1 MTSIR
6 TGIGPEAIASVRRS
20 VRRIAAAAVTPM
32 ALMAA
37 VVLSYLLRFEG
48 LLDAKALE
56 SLRWALVIL
65 PPIQWGTVVFLAE
78 RGRSL
83 RGLALRDL
91 WRIVFG
97 VLAGLFAAAC
107 LATVAGLRVPRSIW
121 FIDWFVATS
130 LLGGLRGLGCELKDL
145 LARRGGGAAPR
156 VLLVGSGPSI
166 DGVVRALASDAFD
179 GRPRRLV
186 GILAR
191 PEESD
196 LVGRS
201 VLGVPVIGTTRSFA
215 TTIAGRRINEV
226 LLLSESLVGAEVRR
240 LRDHCAE
247 AGCELHVI
255 PAIETLLRGS
265 VHVRP
270 RDVEIADLLR
280 RDAVC
285 IDTAGIG
292 RWLCGRTVLVT
303 GACGSIGSELCR
315 QLVLLGPKRLVVL
328 DRSETGLFWLEREL
342 ARLDHHVAIEPCLA
356 DLNDIDRID
365 AVLTAEKPAILF
377 HAAAYKHVPLLEQHP
392 SEAIKNITLAT
403 TRLAEAAARHEV
415 ESFVMISTDK
425 AVNPT
430 SVMGCCKRLAEI
442 MVRLTSEHAPTR
454 FSTVRFGNVLDS
466 AGSVVPIFREQILRG
481 GPVTVTHPD
490 IERYFMTIPEAAR
503 LVVQAGAIGG
513 GGEVF
518 VLDMG
523 EPVRIV
529 DLARDMIRLSD
540 LVEGRDI
547 EIRFTGL
554 RPGEKLFEELFESRE
569 ELLKTAHPKIRA
581 ARLVLPADLSLS
593 AMLDRLEQAVGLEP
607 DEVRHT
613 LKSLVPEYAWQAEDQ
628 PEPVA
633 EPLRISPATRGDAG
647 VRDPAAR
654 PVRPDSRAA

>member
-1 MTSIR
+1 MIHPAATL
-6 TGIGPEAIASVRRS
+6 ASTRRLLERALS
-20 VRRIAAAAVTPM
+20 AAVTPLC
-32 ALMAA
+32 LMAA
-37 VVLSYLLRFEG
+37 IVLSYALRFEG
-48 LLDAKALE
+48 LLDDKALE
-56 SLRWALVIL
+56 SLRWALVL
-65 PPIQWGTVVFLAE
+65 VPPIQWAVLVVFAE
-78 RGRSL
+78 RSRSL

-97 VLAGLFAAAC
+97 VLAGLAVAAC
-107 LATVAGLRVPRSIW
+107 VATVAGLRIPRSIW
-121 FIDWFVATS
+121 VIDWFVATS
-130 LLGGLRGLGCELKDL
+130 ILGGLRGLGCELKDL
-145 LARRGGGAAPR
+145 LARRGGGTAPR

-179 GRPRRLV
+179 GRPRRLA

-201 VLGVPVIGTTRSFA
+201 VLGVPVIGTTRSIA
-215 TTIAGRRINEV
+215 TTIAARRINEV

-240 LRDHCAE
+240 LRDHCRE

-265 VHVRP
+265 VHVQP
-270 RDVEIADLLR
+270 RNVEIADLLR
-280 RDAVC
+280 RDAVS

-303 GACGSIGSELCR
+303 GASGSIGSELCR

-342 ARLDHHVAIEPCLA
+342 ERLDHDVEIHPCVA
-356 DLNDIDRID
+356 DLNDPERVDE
-365 AVLTAEKPAILF
+365 VLASERPSIIF
-377 HAAAYKHVPLLEQHP
+377 HAAAYKHVPLMERHP
-392 SEAIKNITLAT
+392 GEAVKNISLAT
-403 TRLAEAAARHEV
+403 SRLAAAAARHEV
-415 ESFVMISTDK
+415 ESFVLVSTDK

-442 MVRLTSEHAPTR
+442 LVRLTSEASATR
-454 FSTVRFGNVLDS
+454 FTTVRFGNVLDS

-503 LVVQAGAIGG
+503 LVVQAGAIGA

-523 EPVRIV
+523 DPVRIV

-569 ELLKTAHPKIRA
+569 ELLETAHPKIHA
-581 ARLVLPADLSLS
+581 ARLALPAGLRLPEI
-593 AMLDRLEQAVGLEP
+593 LERLEQAVGLEP
-607 DEVRHT
+607 DGVRRT
-613 LKSLVPEYAWQAEDQ
+613 LKSLVPEYAWQADDQ
-628 PEPVA
+628 PHPA
-633 EPLRISPATRGDAG
+633 AGSLRINPATLDDAPLP
-647 VRDPAAR
+647 DPAVR
-654 PVRPDSRAA
+654 PVRSDSRAA